1 MELHILYLCVLV
13 SGSMGAPLA
22 PTRLR
27 VEYLERPITIDV
39 AQPRFSWALASNAR
53 SVTQNSFKIQVFK
66 RTGSSATALVWD
78 SGDVESNPSG
88 GAGTGSAAGPVPL
101 VSDTDYTWTVSW
113 TDDEGAVSP
122 AAEGSFSTALLKTKQ
137 GSSGGTLDW
146 RGAEWISSPGNGSL
160 NTYRTEFNVA
170 GTPARARLYISG
182 K

>member
-1 MELHILYLCVLV
+1 M
-13 SGSMGAPLA
+13 
-22 PTRLR
+22 
-27 VEYLERPITIDV
+27 
-39 AQPRFSWALASNAR
+39 
-53 SVTQNSFKIQVFK
+53 
-66 RTGSSATALVWD
+66 WD
-78 SGDVESNPSG
+78 SGDVESNRTLNVLYGSSSSSSSSSSRHGGGGHGQQHHRAWAASG